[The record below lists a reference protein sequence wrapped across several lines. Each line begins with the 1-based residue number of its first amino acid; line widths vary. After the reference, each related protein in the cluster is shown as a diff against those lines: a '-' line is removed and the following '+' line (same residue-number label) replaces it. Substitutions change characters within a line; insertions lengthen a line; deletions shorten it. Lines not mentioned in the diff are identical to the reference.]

1 MIREGEQVDK
11 VLQSMDSRGRWLV
24 KHCMTSHPYVGDGV
38 NCDLTDEY
46 ACTFVG
52 DETDTSPFPD
62 TSDQEYISTKAY
74 IQNMNIL
81 MNYISSFRAGNLNA
95 NR

>member
-1 MIREGEQVDK
+1 
-11 VLQSMDSRGRWLV
+11 MDSRGRWLV
-24 KHCMTSHPYVGDGV
+24 KHCMTSHPMGDGV
-38 NCDLTDEY
+38 NSILQRVY
-46 ACTFVG
+46 LHLVG

-81 MNYISSFRAGNLNA
+81 MNYISSLERKFECKPIKIMKNMKPKIK
-95 NR
+95 